1 MIISLKNFKTTITR
15 MGKIMSEVQRIKS
28 KKSWNKTDLTVLLAN
43 EAHIPKVRAA
53 HYINIL
59 TETIAEALEGGKK
72 VTISD
77 FGTFQVSERRSF
89 DGRNPKT
96 GDPLTVPVRRI
107 PVFRAGKKLKFSL
120 NTPQIKEC
128 GLVGANKIRLR
139 FSKLMNAESDL
150 LTDPKSYSVSLDQNL
165 IGSIVSVSILETED
179 ETRTVSGAEVTVSGV
194 RSVVLECPKAL
205 RGSSMEIHFKN
216 AIPDIDGNVVA
227 LD

>member
-1 MIISLKNFKTTITR
+1 
-15 MGKIMSEVQRIKS
+15 MSEVQRIKS
-28 KKSWNKTDLTVLLAN
+28 KQSWNKTDLTVLLAN

-59 TETIAEALEGGKK
+59 TETIAEALESGKK

-96 GDPLTVPVRRI
+96 GDPLKVPVRRI

-120 NTPQIKEC
+120 NTPQIKDC

-139 FSKLMNAESDL
+139 FSKLMDAESAL
-150 LTDPKSYSVSLDQNL
+150 LTKASSYSVSLDQSA
-165 IGSIVSVSILETED
+165 IGDIVSVSVLEVEE
-179 ETRTVSGAEVTVSGV
+179 ETRTVAGNEVSVKGV

-205 RGSSMEIHFKN
+205 RGSSMEIHFK
-216 AIPDIDGNVVA
+216 AALSDIDGNTVIQ
-227 LD
+227 D